1 MHLSGAWCKS
11 TAGAL
16 HLHTRTLPWLVHNIR
31 EEWSTICILKGLKG
45 VPSTSLIL
53 AAFNTS
59 EVDANRRETRNHHR
73 KDQCRRSKDRTT
85 LHAIKKLL
93 YCWMRAA
100 SRKDGPCG
108 FDAAK
113 RIIIKSNLS
122 FEYRYPKT
130 ELCHRLAASCVIPNL
145 KVIGLLSEGKRSN
158 VQHACSSTLP
168 AVASGLGSRR
178 DRIGSFSIFRNTS
191 WDRGR
196 LLRSP

>member
-1 MHLSGAWCKS
+1 MVSPPLRSFLQPLTPQRLMQTGGKQGTIIERINA
-11 TAGAL
+11 
-16 HLHTRTLPWLVHNIR
+16 
-31 EEWSTICILKGLKG
+31 EEVKY
-45 VPSTSLIL
+45 
-53 AAFNTS
+53 
-59 EVDANRRETRNHHR
+59 
-73 KDQCRRSKDRTT
+73 RTT

-145 KVIGLLSEGKRSN
+145 KVIGLLSESKRSN